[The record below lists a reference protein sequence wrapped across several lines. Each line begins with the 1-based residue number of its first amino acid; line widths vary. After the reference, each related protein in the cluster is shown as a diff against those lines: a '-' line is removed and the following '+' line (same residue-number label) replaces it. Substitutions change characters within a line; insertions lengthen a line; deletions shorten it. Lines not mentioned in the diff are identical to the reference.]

1 MRTKPRVSVVV
12 PTFRRPA
19 LIARCVTAL
28 LVQGLRA
35 DDYEILVADD
45 ANEPTLAA
53 RLAGLPNPHG
63 VRLDLVTVG
72 PAHGPAA
79 ARNAGWRAAQG
90 EIVAFTDDDTI
101 PAPDWLAAGLAAM
114 READAAT
121 GRVTMALP
129 TPCTDYARDAAGLT
143 RAEFVT
149 ANCFVRRATLEL
161 IGGFDERYTEAWR
174 EDSDLHFA
182 LLAAGARIVHA
193 PLAVVEHP
201 LRPAP
206 WGISLRQQRKI
217 RFDALLYRKYPS
229 LYRQRIRAHPQWRYY
244 AIVGLALLSLAMAWR
259 GHGASAAVALALW
272 ATLTLRFCLLRLRG
286 TTHAPAHVAEMLL
299 TSIAIPPLA
308 VFWRAVGAWRFR
320 SPLV

>member
-1 MRTKPRVSVVV
+1 MSTKPRVSVVV

-28 LVQGLRA
+28 LVQTLRD

-45 ANEPTLAA
+45 AGEPTLAA
-53 RLAGLPNPHG
+53 RLAALPNPHG

-149 ANCFVRRATLEL
+149 ANCFVRRAMLEQ
-161 IGGFDERYTEAWR
+161 IDGFDERYTEAWR

-182 LLAAGARIVHA
+182 LLARGARLIRA
-193 PLAVVEHP
+193 SAAVVDHP
-201 LRPAP
+201 LRPA
-206 WGISLRQQRKI
+206 GFGVSLRQQRKI
-217 RFDALLYRKYPS
+217 RFDALLYRKYPR
-229 LYRQRIRAHPQWRYY
+229 LYRERIRARPQWRYY
-244 AIVGLALLSLAMAWR
+244 AIVLA
-259 GHGASAAVALALW
+259 AAVALAGAVSGRW
-272 ATLTLRFCLLRLRG
+272 SVAAIAAAIWGALTLAFCLRRLRG
-286 TTHAPAHVAEMLL
+286 TTRAPAHLAEMLL

-308 VFWRAVGAWRFR
+308 VYWRAIGAWRFR
-320 SPLV
+320 SPLL